1 MSIAITITDP
11 ANTPRADLALIITL
25 LQRFHDSVGQD
36 SVRTTPLP
44 PPIAQREVLPPAA
57 ALDPQDSPD
66 AGLPVITPEAAFAS
80 APPAADLADAVAAF
94 ESTLGNVTAPS
105 TTPAGTPPAPPNG
118 AQTAG
123 VPTQANGV
131 DVDKNGLPWDSRI
144 HAGTKGKNADG
155 SWTARRGVD
164 KTTVPAIEA
173 ELRAVMAIPSPAAAV
188 TPPQPVVG
196 VPSPSV
202 AAIVTPP
209 PPAAVVTP
217 PPPPAVVTPPPPP
230 AAVPTPGAAI
240 SFPDLL
246 QKIARLV
253 EVEKVLTQAD
263 IVAALTVIGA
273 PSLPVAAA
281 RPDLLTQISDI
292 LDATAAQRR
301 AGA

>member
-1 MSIAITITDP
+1 MKFAITELDPTD
-11 ANTPRADLALIITL
+11 RAEVNAAIQI
-25 LQRFHDSVGQD
+25 LQRINGVDDDF
-36 SVRTTPLP
+36 VRIPLMDGDVRKIKGTMTPP
-44 PPIAQREVLPPAA
+44 APPAA
-57 ALDPQDSPD
+57 ALDPEDSPD

-94 ESTLGNVTAPS
+94 ESTLPNVAQVPAPPL

-131 DVDKNGLPWDSRI
+131 DVDKNGLPWDARI
-144 HAGTKGKNADG
+144 HAGTKGKNKDG
-155 SWTARRGVD
+155 SWTAKRNIDASIVPGV
-164 KTTVPAIEA
+164 EA
-173 ELRAVMAIPSPAAAV
+173 ELRALMAIPSPAAAV
-188 TPPQPVVG
+188 TPP
-196 VPSPSV
+196 
-202 AAIVTPP
+202 PP
-209 PPAAVVTP
+209 PPAAAVVTP
-217 PPPPAVVTPPPPP
+217 PPPPAAAP
-230 AAVPTPGAAI
+230 AAPGAAI

-246 QKIARLV
+246 QKVARLV

-263 IVAALTVIGA
+263 IVAALAVIGV